1 MLNYLRT
8 TFTDTDAD
16 DIRQEKFVEDST
28 AYHGKRAVIENQNYQ
43 VDRMWK
49 QNYILVNIIAEGYDQ
64 KRFVEFLVKR
74 KSKCYNLFTS
84 LRLSL
89 SHLRVDLLIND
100 RWKFWLCFVLCRP
113 LCSAQDTTPNVD
125 YFTRDEIR
133 SVVKDFKTKVAA
145 GEADA
150 VSNFS

>member
-74 KSKCYNLFTS
+74 KSKC
-84 LRLSL
+84 
-89 SHLRVDLLIND
+89 
-100 RWKFWLCFVLCRP
+100 
-113 LCSAQDTTPNVD
+113 
-125 YFTRDEIR
+125 
-133 SVVKDFKTKVAA
+133 
-145 GEADA
+145 
-150 VSNFS
+150 